1 MSGIQEI
8 APGARVAG
16 TDGALGRLTTVVVD
30 PVRRRLTHIVVEG
43 DGVGPNAVMVPVQ
56 HIAAATRESV
66 RLDCSKADVSEMR
79 EFYATRYVSPES
91 PEAQPVI
98 RAWESNVDLAFSSGY
113 PMYYQPYVLPGGDVP
128 VTDERVPPG
137 ETAFFRGSRVQ
148 SSDGKDVGSVEEFIV
163 SSRDDAITH
172 FVVRM
177 GHLLTARE
185 VALPLSTVAST
196 AEGDV
201 FLKLTQAEVERL
213 PAVPVRRHYEWTS
226 SSPGTMELVSFVFAT
241 PGGAEQALTVVQERV
256 AANHLPRLD
265 AAVLSKDA
273 SGKLRS
279 RQPHDVSAGRGA
291 LVGAVV
297 GGLLTL
303 VAGPLGPIAG
313 AAAGGAIGG
322 LGAGAVDR
330 GVPDRY
336 LGDLGRTLQPGTSAL
351 VALVHPAAVNALVE
365 DLQPLG
371 GSVLRQLLTD
381 EMISGLTAPSGS
393 EPAAAGE
400 TPGETPGRPGGA

>member
-1 MSGIQEI
+1 
-8 APGARVAG
+8 
-16 TDGALGRLTTVVVD
+16 
-30 PVRRRLTHIVVEG
+30 
-43 DGVGPNAVMVPVQ
+43 
-56 HIAAATRESV
+56 
-66 RLDCSKADVSEMR
+66 
-79 EFYATRYVSPES
+79 
-91 PEAQPVI
+91 
-98 RAWESNVDLAFSSGY
+98 
-113 PMYYQPYVLPGGDVP
+113 
-128 VTDERVPPG
+128 
-137 ETAFFRGSRVQ
+137 
-148 SSDGKDVGSVEEFIV
+148 
-163 SSRDDAITH
+163 
-172 FVVRM
+172 M

-185 VALPLSTVAST
+185 VALPLSTVASS

-201 FLKLTQAEVERL
+201 FLKLTRAEVERL

-241 PGGAEQALTVVQERV
+241 PGGAEQALKMVEERV

-336 LGDLGRTLQPGTSAL
+336 LRDLGRSLQPGTSAL

-365 DLQPLG
+365 GLRPLG

-381 EMISGLTAPSGS
+381 EMISGLTPPSGS
-393 EPAAAGE
+393 EPAASGE